1 MRVVGCKLYVAAL
14 LKGEETIT
22 VFVSATDEEETKNL
36 LKEKFNAQ
44 ILKIK
49 ALGQVIRREELPMR
63 YDLDALFEL
72 IRGEDNG

>member
-1 MRVVGCKLYVAAL
+1 MGCKLYVAAL